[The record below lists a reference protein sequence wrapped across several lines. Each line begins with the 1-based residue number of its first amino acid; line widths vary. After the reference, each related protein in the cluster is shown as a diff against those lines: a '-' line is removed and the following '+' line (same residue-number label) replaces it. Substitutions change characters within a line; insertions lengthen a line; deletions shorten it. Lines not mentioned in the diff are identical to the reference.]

1 MCSIYL
7 VALSPHLYHASRGH
21 ESFIVKK
28 KPLALHEIKT
38 SWNICFQTLALRW
51 CISKSSHKR
60 DLHFSLQH
68 WGSQKK
74 SKQNQN
80 WRILPTK
87 TFYDPNEKRIS
98 RCHRKIDLHL
108 LNILP
113 LVFPG
118 ILPLPLILTQHWS
131 IKFRMKKLE
140 ISNPTNLINRK
151 GRRGII
157 IPVQRGDFSGMSNSP
172 VLFEPLIILLV
183 LYMRNILRF
192 ILITLKSDKLWSR
205 SLKA

>member
-1 MCSIYL
+1 MKLKL
-7 VALSPHLYHASRGH
+7 VEIFASRPWLLDDVYQ
-21 ESFIVKK
+21 S
-28 KPLALHEIKT
+28 PLIKGT
-38 SWNICFQTLALRW
+38 SI
-51 CISKSSHKR
+51 
-60 DLHFSLQH
+60 FSLQH

-74 SKQNQN
+74 SKQYQY

-113 LVFPG
+113 LVFAG

-131 IKFRMKKLE
+131 TKFRMRKLE

-157 IPVQRGDFSGMSNSP
+157 IPVQRGGYFSGMSNSP

-183 LYMRNILRF
+183 LYEKYI
-192 ILITLKSDKLWSR
+192 KSYTYYFEKW
-205 SLKA
+205 